1 MAKQWDID
9 RSEVKT
15 ESAVGNRLYTERF
28 EELYQQLEHVVN
40 VHNGLENAKTLK
52 RKVME
57 EVVNVVQHNKS
68 WIWLK
73 VRSEYSQEAT
83 NIKITIMYSGND
95 YYDPE
100 ENKVSNVIGSGGVFA
115 EYIRK
120 VERKVDDEGN
130 SYIWIQLQI
139 KPKPNEE
146 M

>member
-1 MAKQWDID
+1 MAKQWEIN

-15 ESAVGNRLYTERF
+15 EPAVGNRLYTERF
-28 EELYQQLEHVVN
+28 NELYEQLEHVVN
-40 VHNGLENAKTLK
+40 AHNGLENAKTLK

-68 WIWLK
+68 WMWLK

-95 YYDPE
+95 YFDPE
-100 ENKVSNVIGSGGVFA
+100 ENKVTNVIGSGGVFA
-115 EYIRK
+115 EYTRK
-120 VERKVDDEGN
+120 VERKTDENGDT
-130 SYIWIQLQI
+130 YIWIQLQI